1 MRSLLLLVSVL
12 LGFPSFAAEPALDAR
27 DLILRAVEAHGGEV
41 WLSPRT
47 LILAGE
53 AEFFAADQAEPIS
66 RVDDYRMWR
75 EMNPNRDSA
84 HGADG
89 KVRIDART
97 AGKLVFSV
105 GYDGQSTWTDKGV
118 MPAAEAE
125 AYWASNFG
133 FGIIRAALDKKLR
146 MERAP
151 NREVGGHP
159 VDMVRIY
166 DARGETTLFGFDKE
180 SHFIRYMAFQ
190 SPRGWHERKYDDF
203 MRLTGNNWVQARE
216 VTLFYNGVMANRVRW
231 RSAEI
236 GTPIEPSQFE
246 FVPAKSMRRSSIN
259 LKLRASFPRASHDR
273 IRQRVRLSTIGGT
286 PR

>member
-1 MRSLLLLVSVL
+1 MRGLVLLASVL
-12 LGFPSFAAEPALDAR
+12 LGIPSIAAEPAPDAR
-27 DLILRAVEAHGGEV
+27 DMVARAVEAHGGEV
-41 WLSPRT
+41 WLAPGT

-53 AEFFAADQAEPIS
+53 AEFFAPDQVEPVS

-97 AGKLVFSV
+97 SGKLIFAV
-105 GYDGQSTWTDKGV
+105 GYDGKSTWTDKGV

-133 FGIIRAALDKKLR
+133 FGIIRAALEKKLR
-146 MERAP
+146 IERAP
-151 NREVGGHP
+151 SRDIAGHP

-166 DARGETTLFGFDKE
+166 DARGEATLFGFDKE

-190 SPRGWHERKYDDF
+190 SPRGWHERQYDDF
-203 MRLTGNNWVQARE
+203 IRLTGTNWVQARE
-216 VTLFYNGVMANRVRW
+216 VTLFYNGIMANRVRW
-231 RSAEI
+231 HTAEI
-236 GTPIEPSQFE
+236 GVPIEPGHFE
-246 FVPAKSMRRSSIN
+246 FDPTRSTQQSSFSPAR
-259 LKLRASFPRASHDR
+259 
-273 IRQRVRLSTIGGT
+273 
-286 PR
+286 